1 MANLSRWFEQTPV
14 WVWLSLFPG
23 FGGLA
28 ISYAGYKS
36 NTQAWIAIG
45 LGCTALALVTSSSG
59 LAVWIWLT
67 QFAIAFYLKRQ
78 FLVKTYPKHLAIPN
92 DGDLIKQISE
102 TRKRVDIND
111 CSKNDLVNGL
121 GIPIVYAN
129 DIEALRNEGFIF
141 THLEELSEIIGI
153 PESKVT
159 MIAPLITFSYD
170 HKKELNVSW
179 KRLNTFSLKEFID
192 FGLLPE
198 VAQKIVRER
207 ERGGDYKSLV
217 DVKRRTG
224 ILFASYQSLM

>member
-1 MANLSRWFEQTPV
+1 MTNLSRWFDQTPA
-14 WVWLSLFPG
+14 WVWWSFFPG

-36 NTQAWIAIG
+36 NTQPWIAIG

-59 LAVWIWLT
+59 LAAWMWLT
-67 QFAIAFYLKRQ
+67 QIGIAFYLKRQ
-78 FLVKTYPKHLAIPN
+78 FLVKTYPKHLSISE
-92 DGDLIKQISE
+92 DSDLIKQISS

-111 CSKNDLVNGL
+111 CSKNELVNSL

-129 DIEALRNEGFIF
+129 DIETLRNEGFIF

-159 MIAPLITFSYD
+159 MIAPLVTFSYD

-179 KRLNTFSLKEFID
+179 KRLNTFSLQDFVN
-192 FGLLPE
+192 FGLTLE
-198 VAQKIVRER
+198 VAQKIVKER
-207 ERGGDYKSLV
+207 ERGGDYKSLI
-217 DVKRRTG
+217 DVKRRTR
-224 ILFASYQSLM
+224 ILFSSYQSLM